1 MKKMEIF
8 DSTLRDGA
16 QSEGISFSVQDKLNI
31 VKALDDFGVHYIEAG
46 NPGSNPKDIEFF
58 EKIKK
63 LKLKNATLC
72 AFGSTRRKGIKVED
86 DSNVISLL
94 EADTPTV
101 VIFGKSWDLHI
112 KEILRA
118 TEEENLEMIYD
129 TISFFKEKGKEVIFD
144 AEHFFDGYKAN
155 KKCTMK
161 IIDKAVHAGAD
172 VIVLCDTNGAILP
185 TEAYSITKEVV
196 DKYPEKRIGIHCHN
210 DIDCAVASSMLSVS
224 AGACHVQGTFVGI
237 GERCGNAD
245 LSVLIPNMQLKMGI
259 PCIEGDLSNLTS
271 TVMKIYDIS
280 NLIAPSNKPYTGS
293 SAFAH
298 KGGMH
303 IDGVDKRSDSFEHIN
318 PETVGNQRKFLMSE
332 MSGRTT
338 IINKLE
344 NIAPEITKS
353 SPEAKLILDMLKDM
367 EHEGYQFEAADASFE
382 LLVLNA
388 LGRFKPHFKLSMYKT
403 SGEHPSPDGEMSAFA
418 LIKVDVEGRTET
430 SAAMG
435 NGPVNALDIALRK
448 ALSIFYP
455 ELKNIHLTDYKVRVL
470 AGNHAT
476 ASKVRVLI
484 ENTDGEHIW
493 TTVGVSTDIIE
504 ASWFALA
511 DAVEYYLYKKQSVPV
526 LND

>member
-1 MKKMEIF
+1 
-8 DSTLRDGA
+8 
-16 QSEGISFSVQDKLNI
+16 
-31 VKALDDFGVHYIEAG
+31 
-46 NPGSNPKDIEFF
+46 
-58 EKIKK
+58 
-63 LKLKNATLC
+63 
-72 AFGSTRRKGIKVED
+72 
-86 DSNVISLL
+86 
-94 EADTPTV
+94 
-101 VIFGKSWDLHI
+101 
-112 KEILRA
+112 
-118 TEEENLEMIYD
+118 
-129 TISFFKEKGKEVIFD
+129 
-144 AEHFFDGYKAN
+144 
-155 KKCTMK
+155 
-161 IIDKAVHAGAD
+161 
-172 VIVLCDTNGAILP
+172 
-185 TEAYSITKEVV
+185 
-196 DKYPEKRIGIHCHN
+196 
-210 DIDCAVASSMLSVS
+210 
-224 AGACHVQGTFVGI
+224 
-237 GERCGNAD
+237 
-245 LSVLIPNMQLKMGI
+245 VLIPNMQLKMGI